1 MEQEGF
7 NWCICNAV
15 VGIRLICAI
24 YASSHQIR
32 PHREVDS
39 KVEELQRCLE
49 LRYKIDVADLK
60 LGCRLQ
66 MGD

>member
-1 MEQEGF
+1 LLGSDCFVPYM
-7 NWCICNAV
+7 
-15 VGIRLICAI
+15 LLLM
-24 YASSHQIR
+24 QIR

>member
-1 MEQEGF
+1 M
-7 NWCICNAV
+7 
-15 VGIRLICAI
+15 LLLM
-24 YASSHQIR
+24 QIR

-49 LRYKIDVADLK
+49 LRYKIDVAALK